1 MKKVECERGKGKI
14 GRGGGW
20 REGLIEISVFEQEMN

>member
-14 GRGGGW
+14 GGGGMG
-20 REGLIEISVFEQEMN
+20 EGLIEILVFEKEMN